1 MSIFIFICVICK
13 KEELCIKKLYTAFVK
28 MYFITNAEEFPIY
41 ADSLV
46 EAAKARGVTK

>member
-1 MSIFIFICVICK
+1 
-13 KEELCIKKLYTAFVK
+13 

-46 EAAKARGVTK
+46 EAAKARGVTKWAPQNTQVLYWAQAHAAAVRRTSRA